1 MGKVVG
7 DRGKLD
13 VTSWAQTTS
22 QGESHII
29 QSGYAIARDLV
40 EVGRLQLTFTDIHGV
55 AVNFLFILEWVKY
68 KTVYILWYL
77 LFYPAV
83 FKSMLFYPLTRSF
96 SSPSWNPDSVFGLAG
111 DLRLSPSLPI
121 THTTSLDYVPD

>member
-13 VTSWAQTTS
+13 ATSWAQTMS
-22 QGESHII
+22 QGKSHII
-29 QSGYAIARDLV
+29 QLGYAIARDLV
-40 EVGRLQLTFTDIHGV
+40 EVGRLQLTFADIHGV